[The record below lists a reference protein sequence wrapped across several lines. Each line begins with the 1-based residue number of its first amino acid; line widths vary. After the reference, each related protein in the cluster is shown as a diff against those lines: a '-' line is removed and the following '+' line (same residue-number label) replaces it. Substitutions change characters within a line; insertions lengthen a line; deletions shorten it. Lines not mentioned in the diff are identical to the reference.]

1 VNVSLNN
8 KKFFLFINNNYKLY
22 IMKCELG
29 ELELYI
35 YKFIYI
41 YNLKYYI
48 VFINLKYL
56 FNNIKMYFK
65 L

>member
-1 VNVSLNN
+1 MNVSLNN
-8 KKFFLFINNNYKLY
+8 EKFFLFINNNYKLY

-56 FNNIKMYFK
+56 FNNIKMYF
-65 L
+65 

>member
-1 VNVSLNN
+1 MNVNLNN
-8 KKFFLFINNNYKLY
+8 EKFFLFINNNYKLY

-56 FNNIKMYFK
+56 FNNIKMYF
-65 L
+65 

>member
-8 KKFFLFINNNYKLY
+8 EKFFLFINNNYKLY